1 MVRISTDLR
10 KECIGGKEERRVNP
24 DEGNQQNSEC
34 LQVGMRKTLV
44 GL

>member
-1 MVRISTDLR
+1 MVRISTDLW
-10 KECIGGKEERRVNP
+10 KEWIGGKEERRVNP
-24 DEGNQQNSEC
+24 DEGNQNSEC